1 MPSTGLGLYNRVVKA
16 TAKFGGNGFSAYV
29 DEELV
34 TCPLCL
40 RPDVRLQGNKS
51 MDQHVET
58 GGFTTCPASGK
69 ALPQAARLRFDE
81 NYNLVG
87 EDLFE
92 EDSP

>member
-1 MPSTGLGLYNRVVKA
+1 MPNSGLNLYNRVVRA
-16 TAKFGGNGFSAYV
+16 TARFGSTGSSNYV

-51 MDQHVET
+51 MDQHVEP

-69 ALPQAARLRFDE
+69 ALPQAAKLRFDE

-87 EDLFE
+87 EDLIE
-92 EDSP
+92 EDPL